1 MSRQPQNASRSRP
14 VSGSARAKRT
24 STRAEKS
31 AERRDAILV
40 AALDEFS
47 ARGFAAT
54 RLDDIA
60 ARAGVAK
67 GTIYLHFK
75 DKEQLFLDLIRT
87 EIVPRVQ
94 QLGGSV
100 PDAVPTRAVF
110 ESFVQMFVREVL
122 PTRRADI
129 IRLVITEGRNLPALA
144 EFYYREV
151 IQRGMAAMSKLV
163 ERGIA
168 RGEITN
174 RGLVQYPQVMI
185 GSALVAII
193 WTSLFE
199 KHAPLDVEA
208 MLKTHV
214 DLIFGSGRPS

>member
-1 MSRQPQNASRSRP
+1 MITQTKKAGRRSPASR
-14 VSGSARAKRT
+14 VSPAA
-24 STRAEKS
+24 TRAEKV
-31 AERRDAILV
+31 AERRDAILS
-40 AALDEFS
+40 AALDEFAS
-47 ARGFAAT
+47 RGFAAT

-60 ARAGVAK
+60 SRAGVAK

-75 DKEQLFLDLIRT
+75 DKEQLFLELVRT

-94 QLGGSV
+94 QLSGAL

-110 ESFVQMFVREVL
+110 EGFVQMFVREVL

-129 IRLVITEGRNLPALA
+129 IRLVITEGRNLPAVA

-168 RGEITN
+168 RGEISN
-174 RGLVQYPQVMI
+174 RGLAQYPQVMI
-185 GSALVAII
+185 GPALVAII
-193 WTSLFE
+193 WKSLFE

-214 DLIFGSGRPS
+214 DLIFGSGRPA

>member
-1 MSRQPQNASRSRP
+1 MTTTSKPAARRVPASRPSP
-14 VSGSARAKRT
+14 AA
-24 STRAEKS
+24 TRAEKA
-31 AERRDAILV
+31 AERRDAILN
-40 AALDEFS
+40 AALDEFAS
-47 ARGFAAT
+47 RGFAAT

-60 ARAGVAK
+60 TRAGVAK

-75 DKEQLFLDLIRT
+75 DKESLFLELVRT

-94 QLGGSV
+94 QLSGAV
-100 PDAVPTRAVF
+100 PEAVPTRAVF
-110 ESFVQMFVREVL
+110 EGFVQMFVREVL

-151 IQRGMAAMSKLV
+151 IQRGLAAMTKLI

-168 RGEITN
+168 RGEISSH
-174 RGLVQYPQVMI
+174 GLAQYPQVMI

-199 KHAPLDVEA
+199 KHAPLGVEG
-208 MLKTHV
+208 MLRTHV
-214 DLIFGSGRPS
+214 DLIFGSGRPA

>member
-1 MSRQPQNASRSRP
+1 MIRSTKRAVQRVP
-14 VSGSARAKRT
+14 ALKKVRSARGG
-24 STRAEKS
+24 TRAEKA
-31 AERRDAILV
+31 AERRDAILA
-40 AALDEFS
+40 AALDEFA
-47 ARGFAAT
+47 ARGFAQT

-75 DKEQLFLDLIRT
+75 DKEQLFLDLIRI

-94 QLGGSV
+94 QLSGAL
-100 PDAVPTRAVF
+100 PDTVPTRAVF

-151 IQRGMAAMSKLV
+151 IQRGLAAMTKLV

-168 RGEITN
+168 RGEISN
-174 RGLVQYPQVMI
+174 RGLAKYPQVMI
-185 GSALVAII
+185 GSALVAIV
-193 WTSLFE
+193 WKSLFE

-208 MLKTHV
+208 MLKTHI
-214 DLIFGSGRPS
+214 DLIFASGRPA

>member
-1 MSRQPQNASRSRP
+1 MTTKSKPA
-14 VSGSARAKRT
+14 ARRT
-24 STRAEKS
+24 PAVPANPAATRAEKA
-31 AERRDAILV
+31 AERRDAILN
-40 AALDEFS
+40 AALDEFAS
-47 ARGFAAT
+47 RGFAAT

-60 ARAGVAK
+60 TRAGVAK

-75 DKEQLFLDLIRT
+75 DKESLFLELVRT

-94 QLGGSV
+94 QLGGAM
-100 PDAVPTRAVF
+100 PEAVPTRAVF
-110 ESFVQMFVREVL
+110 EGFVQMFVREVL

-151 IQRGMAAMSKLV
+151 IQRGLAAMTKLI

-168 RGEITN
+168 RGEISN
-174 RGLVQYPQVMI
+174 HGLARYPQVMI

-199 KHAPLDVEA
+199 KHAPLDVEG
-208 MLKTHV
+208 MLRTHV
-214 DLIFGSGRPS
+214 DLIFGSGRPA